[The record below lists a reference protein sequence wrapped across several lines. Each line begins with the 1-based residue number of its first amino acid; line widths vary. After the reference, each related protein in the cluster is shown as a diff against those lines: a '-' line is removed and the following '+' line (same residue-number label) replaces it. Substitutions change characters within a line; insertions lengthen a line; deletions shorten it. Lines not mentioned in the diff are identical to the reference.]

1 LRLKLEN
8 QQRDLDIQ
16 LEKTDSLSKNLG
28 DLAKEN
34 EDLKNK
40 LKAKAAETTK
50 NYESLEDEIEALTE
64 TIREKNEQIA
74 EFDIS
79 L

>member
-1 LRLKLEN
+1 MEN

-40 LKAKAAETTK
+40 LKLKAAETTK

>member
-1 LRLKLEN
+1 LEN

>member
-1 LRLKLEN
+1 MRLKLEN

>member
-1 LRLKLEN
+1 MRLKLEN

-40 LKAKAAETTK
+40 LKLKAAETTK